1 MNITNN
7 NLSVNKLSDP
17 IQINIDYDLIWMNQN
32 NNQIN
37 YDGDYLVQD
46 ILKSYSINGKLS
58 PNIWIKISNQILI
71 DFPRMKITY
80 NGNICDKIEY
90 LHHCLANLLF
100 YRHQVSHTIYHL
112 ITLFCTQATFYH
124 QYSTIHH
131 MYTLSDFDLYIVQTK
146 DIPEIHIINQNDT
159 IILFLCKKFHYLNIN
174 NNQILT
180 TFKTMMKIVI
190 KLDSNNKT
198 GSIQYGQV
206 IWTFIGKNIL
216 II

>member
-1 MNITNN
+1 MGSTINIIG
-7 NLSVNKLSDP
+7 NKLSDP
-17 IQINIDYDLIWMNQN
+17 IQVNLDYDLIWVNQN
-32 NNQIN
+32 NHQIN

-58 PNIWIKISNQILI
+58 PDIWIKIFNQILI
-71 DFPRMKITY
+71 DFPRMKITC
-80 NGNICDKIEY
+80 NGNICDKIEN

-100 YRHQVSHTIYHL
+100 YRHPVLHTIYHL
-112 ITLFCTQATFYH
+112 IILFCTQATFYH

-159 IILFLCKKFHYLNIN
+159 IILFLCKKFHYLNIS

-190 KLDSNNKT
+190 KLNPNNKT

-206 IWTFIGKNIL
+206 VWTFIGRNIL